1 MHDMIGSAGM
11 LRGWVE
17 VWSAHM
23 LLLLTTLAVS
33 VGVAVLVEL
42 SPHICERHGRQL
54 RSIRSCLRSKSAFS
68 VGLSHACLPSRPYDD
83 LRAAST
89 VNTTQGRRRKPPWKA
104 LPVSWRH

>member
-42 SPHICERHGRQL
+42 LTTHL
-54 RSIRSCLRSKSAFS
+54 RTARSAVAVDSILFEE
-68 VGLSHACLPSRPYDD
+68 
-83 LRAAST
+83 
-89 VNTTQGRRRKPPWKA
+89 
-104 LPVSWRH
+104 